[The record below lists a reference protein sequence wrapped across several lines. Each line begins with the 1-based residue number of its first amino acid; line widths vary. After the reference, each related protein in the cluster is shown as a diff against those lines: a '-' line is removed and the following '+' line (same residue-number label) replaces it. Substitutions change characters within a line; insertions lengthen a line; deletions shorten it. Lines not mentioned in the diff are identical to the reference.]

1 MQKVIK
7 NLGKNLDIMNVY
19 SFFILNITAI
29 GAMSANWRQNYKKNT
44 ANVRLI
50 LFFYN
55 GMNIDI

>member
-55 GMNIDI
+55 